1 MQMFELISKNVS
13 TGSLKSVNDLVESVP
28 SVCLDEEVN
37 MVGPDRQ

>member
-1 MQMFELISKNVS
+1 MQAVEFADENVR
-13 TGSLKSVNDLVESVP
+13 TGSFEPVNDLVWSVP